1 MSSGLSDKKNAPSV
15 TEPLGGAASLGA
27 QVQPTVKPVRIWAVI
42 GGALLVFQLY
52 VWIRWMTGPYFERVP
67 AGVSDPPTLMKV
79 ILTTWT
85 AVIVVG
91 LPVSI
96 YYFIVR
102 PWRRERRI
110 TLDGMLLVSCGLIFF
125 QDPLLNYFNTWSTY
139 NTWMWNRGSWVL
151 DIPGW
156 QSYGQPGRM
165 MAEPLLMNAPGYS
178 FGVLLCT
185 ILGCWV
191 MRKVKSRWPSISNL
205 RLIAVVAVWGFFFD
219 FVIEGL
225 FLMPMGLFTYPGAIK
240 SLSLNAGTYY
250 QWPVYEGVMWGG
262 VQAGLCCLRF
272 FTDDRGRTL
281 VERGLER
288 VQGGFVKQQLTRF
301 LAIFAAC
308 SALFFVFYN
317 LPVQWFAMHAESWPQ
332 DLLKRSYFMMGIC
345 GDGTDRLCP
354 DPALPMYRNGSG
366 YINPDGQLV
375 LPQGVEL
382 PKIVPFERGK

>member
-1 MSSGLSDKKNAPSV
+1 MTDLSNKKKSPTV

-27 QVQPTVKPVRIWAVI
+27 QVQPTVKPVRIWAFV
-42 GGALLVFQLY
+42 GAAILLFQLY
-52 VWIRWMTGPYFERVP
+52 VWIRWVSGPNFERVP
-67 AGVSDPPTLMKV
+67 PGVSDPPTYMKA
-79 ILTTWT
+79 ILITWT
-85 AVIVVG
+85 SVIIVG
-91 LPVSI
+91 LPISLW
-96 YYFIVR
+96 YFIIR

-110 TLDGMLLVSCGLIFF
+110 TLDGMLLVACGLMFF

-139 NTWMWNRGSWVL
+139 NTWMWNRGSWVQ

-156 QSYGQPGRM
+156 QSYGEPGRM
-165 MAEPLLMNAPGYS
+165 MAEPVLMNAPGYS

-191 MRKVKSRWPSISNL
+191 MRKAKNRWPNISNL
-205 RLIAVVAVWGFFFD
+205 RLIGIVAVWGFIFD

-240 SLSLNAGTYY
+240 ALSINAGTYY
-250 QWPVYEGVMWGG
+250 QWPLYEGLMWGG

-272 FTDDRGRTL
+272 FTDDRGMTL

-288 VQGGFVKQQLTRF
+288 VRGGFVQQQLTRF
-301 LAIFAAC
+301 LAIFAAV

-317 LPVQWFAMHAESWPQ
+317 LPVQWFAMHAERWPD
-332 DLLKRSYFMMGIC
+332 DLSKRSYFMMGIC

-354 DPALPMYRNGSG
+354 DPAIPMHRNGSG
-366 YINPDGQLV
+366 YINPEGKLV
-375 LPQGVEL
+375 LPEGVQL
-382 PKIVPFERGK
+382 PAIVPFERGK